1 MGYVSCTAASRGKTC
16 KRSLASVADWE
27 DEDLGQVAG
36 DALELPE
43 DDDNVSAVRTYN
55 QTVVH

>member
-1 MGYVSCTAASRGKTC
+1 MGYVFCTTVLRGKSR
-16 KRSLASVADWE
+16 KRSLASIADWE
-27 DEDLGQVAG
+27 DEDLGQDAG

-43 DDDNVSAVRTYN
+43 DDDNVSAVRTYS

>member
-16 KRSLASVADWE
+16 KRSLASVAE
-27 DEDLGQVAG
+27 DEDLGQVVG